1 MRKLESSLTVD
12 VPRKELDRPS
22 WVRVG
27 VIAAVGF
34 VIGVAWPKLAGVRLG
49 PSAPG
54 ESASAVAAAG
64 SSSASV
70 RASDVLPGTTAAAS
84 IAAPSNATSTAPF
97 ASAPVAPPLT
107 ASTLAVKGGQIT
119 SCKTEEGESL
129 KGKACGALGFDAIA
143 LPRLKRLAT
152 CPAAADADGK
162 LSVMVHL
169 DFAKSRVTSGV
180 GKSSS
185 VGAPD
190 AFASCLKPALEGVA
204 LTNVAHE
211 HPRYTVNYALHF
223 ARDSKGTAATPVAAM
238 PSAVKPGS
246 TPQAAAT
253 PATAQATST
262 GTSGISGTT
271 ATPAAP
277 ATTPAGKPSGD
288 GNEIVWEVAIVRDA
302 PKSGAV
308 IARLPRGT
316 KIQVG
321 APQDGWYKVKFDA
334 APNEG
339 WVYRG
344 SIGK

>member
-1 MRKLESSLTVD
+1 VRKLDSSLTVD

-54 ESASAVAAAG
+54 ESASAAAAAG
-64 SSSASV
+64 SSSAAA
-70 RASDVLPGTTAAAS
+70 RANDALPGTTTAAS
-84 IAAPSNATSTAPF
+84 IAAPNATAT
-97 ASAPVAPPLT
+97 ASAPPVAT
-107 ASTLAVKGGQIT
+107 ADPKAAASVLAVKGGQIT
-119 SCKTEEGESL
+119 SCKTEDGESL
-129 KGKACGALGFDAIA
+129 KGKACGALGFDAVA

-152 CPAAADADGK
+152 CPAAANADGK

-169 DFAKSRVTSGV
+169 DFAKSRVTSDI

-185 VGAPD
+185 VGTPD
-190 AFASCLKPALEGVA
+190 AFASCLKPALEGVSLA
-204 LTNVAHE
+204 SVAHDN
-211 HPRYTVNYALHF
+211 PRYTVTYALHF
-223 ARDSKGTAATPVAAM
+223 TRDKAN
-238 PSAVKPGS
+238 
-246 TPQAAAT
+246 AAAT
-253 PATAQATST
+253 PAASQAAKPAAPIAATPTAST
-262 GTSGISGTT
+262 PT
-271 ATPAAP
+271 ATPAA
-277 ATTPAGKPSGD
+277 TPAAAQPTSTGTPAARPSEGT
-288 GNEIVWEVAIVRDA
+288 EIVWEVAIVRDA
-302 PKSGAV
+302 PKTGAV

-321 APQDGWYKVKFDA
+321 APQDGWYKVKFDV

>member
-1 MRKLESSLTVD
+1 VRKLDSSLTVD
-12 VPRKELDRPS
+12 VPRKEQDRPS
-22 WVRVG
+22 WVSVG
-27 VIAAVGF
+27 AIAAVCF

-54 ESASAVAAAG
+54 ESASAAAAAG
-64 SSSASV
+64 SGSASV
-70 RASDVLPGTTAAAS
+70 RASDALPATAAAS
-84 IAAPSNATSTAPF
+84 IAAPSNPTTASAAPV
-97 ASAPVAPPLT
+97 ASAPVAAPLS
-107 ASTLAVKGGQIT
+107 ASTLAVKGGQLT
-119 SCKTEEGESL
+119 SCKTEDGDSL
-129 KGKACGALGFDAIA
+129 KGKACGALGFDAVA

-169 DFAKSRVTSGV
+169 DFAKSRVTSDV

-185 VGAPD
+185 VANPD
-190 AFASCLKPALEGVA
+190 AFASCLKPALEGVSLA
-204 LTNVAHE
+204 NVAHE

-223 ARDSKGTAATPVAAM
+223 TRDGNSN
-238 PSAVKPGS
+238 
-246 TPQAAAT
+246 AAAT
-253 PATAQATST
+253 PATPATPSVKPGAPSTPQATPTAPQATST
-262 GTSGISGTT
+262 GTPGTPS
-271 ATPAAP
+271 A
-277 ATTPAGKPSGD
+277 KPSGD

-321 APQDGWYKVKFDA
+321 VPQDGWYKVKFDA